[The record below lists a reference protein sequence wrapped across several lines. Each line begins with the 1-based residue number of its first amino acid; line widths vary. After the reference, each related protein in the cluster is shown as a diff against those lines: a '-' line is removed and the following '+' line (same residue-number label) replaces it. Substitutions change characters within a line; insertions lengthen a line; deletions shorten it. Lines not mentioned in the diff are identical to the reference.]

1 MTSLVFGTATPS
13 IYNAAEPLLLPIVA
27 QRGKAISSG
36 GKNCGAGRNGGLA
49 QSNTSDDT
57 LPTVLDGVNN
67 CVCEDLWRM
76 FCIKETKRQCVVQ
89 WQEAQPAK

>member
-1 MTSLVFGTATPS
+1 MTSLVFGAATPS
-13 IYNAAEPLLLPIVA
+13 IGE
-27 QRGKAISSG
+27 
-36 GKNCGAGRNGGLA
+36 RNGGLA